1 MFCKNC
7 GKEIREDTRFC
18 SGCGAEQNSIL
29 VENNTPVNIQQPTV
43 NLAQSQPKKKL
54 STGAIVG
61 IVVAVIV
68 VVVIAVSMGSR
79 DDNENYIPT
88 ISPIED
94 STYDFGF
101 EDLPNVGT
109 VPQKDTP
116 IQANSNPAVQQINPP
131 AVANDYASLLIK
143 YGYADSENFFPG
155 LNCNSYVVE
164 DVVEGINMISIAR
177 YGYMNDKVSDI
188 EYTYV
193 FDIRGMTEQEAAQ
206 FEYETRTSYMNMP
219 TSNVDGCCYTAFDF
233 GDKYVAVT
241 TVIEGLDNH
250 ETRQKL
256 AAAGW
261 SDFNILS
268 SEYISMNVTD
278 GMLLSGGWI
287 KK

>member
-7 GKEIREDTRFC
+7 GKEIADGTKFC
-18 SGCGAEQNSIL
+18 PACGAGQAIAAQTQQAVSSEQS
-29 VENNTPVNIQQPTV
+29 VNTVVPQV
-43 NLAQSQPKKKL
+43 ASKKKL
-54 STGAIVG
+54 SKGAVIG
-61 IVVAVIV
+61 IIAAVIV
-68 VVVIAVSMGSR
+68 GFVVLFCLPG
-79 DDNENYIPT
+79 DDNEKIGP

-101 EDLPNVGT
+101 DDAPAVGT
-109 VPQKDTP
+109 VPQTDAPVQT
-116 IQANSNPAVQQINPP
+116 NSNPTVQQTNPP
-131 AVANDYASLLIK
+131 AVSNDYASLLMK
-143 YGYADSENFFPG
+143 YGYADLGNFFPG
-155 LNCNSYVVE
+155 LNCNSYLVE
-164 DVVEGINMISIAR
+164 DVVEGIEMISIAR
-177 YGYMNDKVSDI
+177 YGYIQDKVSDI
-188 EYTYV
+188 AYTYV
-193 FDIRGMTEQEAAQ
+193 FDVSGMTEQEAAQ
-206 FEYETRTSYMNMP
+206 FEYEARTSYMNMP
-219 TSNVDGCCYTAFDF
+219 TSNVDGCCYTAFDS

-278 GMLLSGGWI
+278 GNLLSGGWI

>member
-7 GKEIREDTRFC
+7 GKEISEDTRFC
-18 SGCGAEQNSIL
+18 PGCGAEQGTAVKTQRAVS
-29 VENNTPVNIQQPTV
+29 VEPMTNAVAPVAT
-43 NLAQSQPKKKL
+43 PKKKL
-54 STGAIVG
+54 SKGAVIG
-61 IVVAVIV
+61 IIAAAVIV
-68 VVVIAVSMGSR
+68 GFVVLFVLPGG
-79 DDNENYIPT
+79 NGP

-101 EDLPNVGT
+101 EDAPAVGT
-109 VPQKDTP
+109 VPQTDAPVQT
-116 IQANSNPAVQQINPP
+116 NSNPTVQQTNPP
-131 AVANDYASLLIK
+131 AVSNDYASLLMK
-143 YGYADSENFFPG
+143 YGYADSENFFSG

-177 YGYMNDKVSDI
+177 YGYMQDKVSAI
-188 EYTYV
+188 AYTYV
-193 FDIRGMTEQEAAQ
+193 FDIRGMTEQEVAQ
-206 FEYETRTSYMNMP
+206 FEYEARTSYMNMP
-219 TSNVDGCCYTAFDF
+219 TSNVEGCCYTAFDS

-241 TVIEGLDNH
+241 IVIEGLDNH

-268 SEYISMNVTD
+268 SEYISMNITD
-278 GMLLSGGWI
+278 GKLLSGGWI